1 MSQQPTAPAVT
12 QEIALGCED
21 ELGRPLTFVS
31 SFGYDPSDPYA
42 VWLTF
47 HIPGGDVHWVMAR
60 SLLAMGID
68 EPTGEGDVCLWPNL
82 DADGR
87 AVVSMDF
94 HSPEGRLVVEART
107 KDVYQFL
114 ARSWAVVPPGAEGDN
129 VDLDEL
135 VEELLAG

>member
-1 MSQQPTAPAVT
+1 MSQQPTARAVT
-12 QEIALGCED
+12 QEIALGCDD

-31 SFGYDPSDPYA
+31 SFGYDASDPYA
-42 VWLTF
+42 VSLAF

-60 SLLAMGID
+60 SLLARGID

>member
-1 MSQQPTAPAVT
+1 MSQQHTGPAVS
-12 QEIALGCED
+12 QEIALQCED
-21 ELGRPLTFVS
+21 ELGRPLTFIS
-31 SFGYDPSDPYA
+31 SFGYDPADPYA

-47 HIPGGDVHWVMAR
+47 HIPGGDVHWVMGRA
-60 SLLAMGID
+60 LLARGID

-94 HSPEGRLVVEART
+94 HSPEGRLVVEARSS
-107 KDVYQFL
+107 DIYQFL
-114 ARSWAVVPPGAEGDN
+114 GRTYAAVAPGSEGDN

-135 VEELLAG
+135 VQDLLAG

>member
-1 MSQQPTAPAVT
+1 MSQQPTAPAVM
-12 QEIALGCED
+12 QEIALQCED
-21 ELGRPLTFVS
+21 DLGRPLTFMS
-31 SFGYDPSDPYA
+31 SFRYDSQDPYA

-47 HIPGGDVHWVMAR
+47 HIPGGDVHWVLAR
-60 SLLAMGID
+60 SLLVRGID

-82 DADGR
+82 DPDGR

-107 KDVYQFL
+107 SDVYQFL
-114 ARSWAVVPPGAEGDN
+114 GRTYAAVPPGTEGDN

>member
-1 MSQQPTAPAVT
+1 MSQQHAAPAVT
-12 QEIALGCED
+12 QEIALQCED
-21 ELGRPLTFVS
+21 ELGRPLTFIS
-31 SFGYDPSDPYA
+31 SFGYDPQDPYA
-42 VWLTF
+42 VWLSF

-60 SLLAMGID
+60 SLLARGID
-68 EPTGEGDVCLWPNL
+68 EPTGEGDVVLWPNL

-94 HSPEGRLVVEART
+94 RSPQGRLVVEART
-107 KDVYQFL
+107 SDVYEFL
-114 ARSWAVVPPGAEGDN
+114 ARTWSVVRPGTEGDN

>member
-1 MSQQPTAPAVT
+1 MSQQHAAPAVT
-12 QEIALGCED
+12 QEIALQCED

-31 SFGYDPSDPYA
+31 SFGYDPRDPYA

-60 SLLAMGID
+60 SLLAKGID

-82 DADGR
+82 DSDGR

-94 HSPEGRLVVEART
+94 HSPEGRLVVEARS

-114 ARSWAVVPPGAEGDN
+114 ARTWTVVPPGSEGDN

>member
-1 MSQQPTAPAVT
+1 MSQQDAARAVT

-21 ELGRPLTFVS
+21 ELGRPLTFIS
-31 SFGYDPSDPYA
+31 SFGYDPTDPYA

-47 HIPGGDVHWVMAR
+47 HIPGGDVHWVLAR
-60 SLLAMGID
+60 SLLAQGID

-82 DADGR
+82 DPDGR

-107 KDVYQFL
+107 SDVYQFL
-114 ARSWAVVPPGAEGDN
+114 ARTWVAVPPGSEGDN

>member
-1 MSQQPTAPAVT
+1 MSKQHADRAVT

-21 ELGRPLTFVS
+21 ELGRPLTFIS
-31 SFGYDPSDPYA
+31 SFGYDPHDPYA

-47 HIPGGDVHWVMAR
+47 HIPGGDVHWVLAR
-60 SLLAMGID
+60 TLLAQGID

-114 ARSWAVVPPGAEGDN
+114 ARTWAAVPPGSESDN